1 MKQIILILIFTY
13 CADTCAFNNCVNS
26 SKIVTSI
33 SDSKSNNDTSK
44 IRKNYRFYRDIY
56 PDHLTLPQFKWGKDS
71 FNNYL
76 ETESTYTDSLA
87 NLGIRGT
94 VVVYFTVD
102 TFGRVSGASL
112 EQSSGFKILDDDA
125 VRIIGKLNDS
135 FFPAKEFNRTVIWRG
150 SMPIE
155 YIPDE

>member
-13 CADTCAFNNCVNS
+13 CADTSAFNNCVNS
-26 SKIVTSI
+26 FKIVTSL

-44 IRKNYRFYRDIY
+44 IRKNYSFYR
-56 PDHLTLPQFKWGKDS
+56 DHLTLPQFKWGKDS

-102 TFGRVSGASL
+102 TFGRVSGASI

-125 VRIIGKLNDS
+125 VRIISKLNDS